1 MNLSEAKSGVKR
13 LLSAVD
19 PAQLPAVLHWIRTS
33 GQHRKCSLWL
43 LVCVVGL
50 LCCKLQHTLKT
61 LVPETGVI

>member
-19 PAQLPAVLHWIRTS
+19 PAQLPSVLHWIRTS
-33 GQHRKCSLWL
+33 GQYRKCNLWL

-50 LCCKLQHTLKT
+50 LCCKFSTHLKH
-61 LVPETGVI
+61 LYQRPV